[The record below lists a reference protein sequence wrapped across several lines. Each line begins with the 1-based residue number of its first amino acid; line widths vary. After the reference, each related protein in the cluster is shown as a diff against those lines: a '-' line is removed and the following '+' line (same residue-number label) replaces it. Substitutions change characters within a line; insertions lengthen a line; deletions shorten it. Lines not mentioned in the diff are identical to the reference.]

1 MFMTTSVL
9 ALGAN
14 LANAQALQVAVEEP
28 APPPVASASPAPAS
42 AAHRDQPS
50 DEKPKHSRDKT
61 VLGGSM
67 YVTTG
72 MALDD
77 VRNAGF
83 DLRIALDLYASIGLG
98 DGSLLLGGTV
108 LGAEFT
114 VFENRKS
121 VGIPALFTVGFRD
134 DSWLVAVDSGATLGF
149 DNSYND
155 FDDDETSLPS
165 PRVQL
170 RAGYRINNFQE
181 IAGVVGYERQLYE
194 NRDGVDRLLVGV
206 AVGIGGDG

>member
-1 MFMTTSVL
+1 MV
-9 ALGAN
+9 
-14 LANAQALQVAVEEP
+14 
-28 APPPVASASPAPAS
+28 
-42 AAHRDQPS
+42 
-50 DEKPKHSRDKT
+50 RDKT
-61 VLGGSM
+61 VLGGSA

-72 MALDD
+72 VALDD
-77 VRNAGF
+77 FRNAGF

-134 DSWLVAVDSGATLGF
+134 DSWLAAVDGGATLGF

-155 FDDDETSLPS
+155 FDDAEESLPS

-170 RAGYRINNFQE
+170 RAGYRVDNFQE
-181 IAGVVGYERQLYE
+181 IAGVVGYERQLYA
-194 NRDGVDRLLVGV
+194 NRDGVDRLMIGI